1 RKSLDRI
8 FEERKFQMSG
18 EVDDDSAISIGKFL
32 GANIVV
38 TGSVSGTGSLRR
50 LRIKALDVLTGEI
63 VSMASERF

>member
-38 TGSVSGTGSLRR
+38 TGNVSGTGSLRR

>member
-1 RKSLDRI
+1 
-8 FEERKFQMSG
+8 MSG

-38 TGSVSGTGSLRR
+38 TGNVSGTGSLRR